1 MKRIRLK
8 RCPFCGSKAEY
19 EVEDDNNFH
28 TVITVGCTNGICF
41 CRIVHN
47 LGMQTNDE
55 IVKFKLRDDIEE
67 WNTRWER
74 KRKSED

>member
-1 MKRIRLK
+1 MSKIKLK

-28 TVITVGCTNGICF
+28 TVITVDCTNGICF

-47 LGMQTNDE
+47 LGM
-55 IVKFKLRDDIEE
+55 
-67 WNTRWER
+67 
-74 KRKSED
+74 

>member
-1 MKRIRLK
+1 MSKIKLK

-47 LGMQTNDE
+47 LGMQTDDE
-55 IVKFKLRDDIEE
+55 IVKWNLHDDIAE
-67 WNTRWER
+67 WNTRNGGKE
-74 KRKSED
+74 E

>member
-1 MKRIRLK
+1 MSKINLK

-19 EVEDDNNFH
+19 EVEDDSNFH

-47 LGMQTNDE
+47 LGMQTDDE
-55 IVKFKLRDDIEE
+55 VVKLKLHDDIAE
-67 WNTRWER
+67 WNTRNGGKE
-74 KRKSED
+74 E

>member
-8 RCPFCGSKAEY
+8 RCPFCGSRAEY
-19 EVEDDNNFH
+19 EVDHDNNFH

-41 CRIVHN
+41 CRIVDN
-47 LGMQTNDE
+47 LGLETDDC
-55 IVKFKLRDDIEE
+55 VKAMRLRDDVAE

-74 KRKSED
+74 KRKNED